1 MKKPLRMRIF
11 RGAFFCTKLYQQEN
25 TALQKNIN
33 NVSDTEQ
40 KLEITLS
47 AEEFTPEIDR
57 ETESA
62 RKDIQ
67 IKGFRKGHVPVAMI
81 KKVMGPAIEASVA
94 EKLASKYF
102 AEISEA
108 ENIKP
113 ASRAELEKY
122 SFEADSLTIT
132 LAYEIHPE
140 FEIQDFS
147 SYSFVQD
154 IYTVTD
160 EDVDREIN
168 LILKGHGTLVPVD
181 EPAKAKDTII
191 ADLEKLDASG
201 KAMEDQK
208 TENYHF
214 NLEYLPEDNPFYASL
229 LGKKA
234 GENVTVN
241 TEAKEE
247 GEETYR
253 YEVTIKEVKR
263 LELPEINDETVKEI
277 TQQKFESID
286 DFRADVREQ
295 LEQHFS
301 NKSEQDLL
309 ESISSKFIDENPVPA
324 PSAMV
329 DSFENMLLENAK
341 RQMGG
346 NFPPGMDES
355 ELRVSIR
362 PNAEKHARW
371 MLISQKI
378 AEMNKLEVNDDDIKA
393 YAEKEAEKN
402 PELKTEDLINT
413 YMSTEFRDYM
423 TDTILKDKIY
433 SIIKS
438 SITINGENKP
448 IPSHDNA

>member
-1 MKKPLRMRIF
+1 M
-11 RGAFFCTKLYQQEN
+11 
-25 TALQKNIN
+25 QKNIT

-40 KLEITLS
+40 KLEIILS
-47 AEEFTPEIDR
+47 AEEFTPETDR
-57 ETESA
+57 EIESA
-62 RKDIQ
+62 RKNIQ
-67 IKGFRKGHVPVAMI
+67 LKGFRKGHVPVGMI
-81 KKVMGPAIEASVA
+81 KKVMGPAIEAAVA

-102 AEISEA
+102 VEISEA

-113 ASRAELEKY
+113 ASRAELEDY
-122 SFEADSLTIT
+122 SFDEDQLAIT
-132 LAYEIHPE
+132 LSYQIHPD
-140 FEIQDFS
+140 FEIKDFS
-147 SYSFVQD
+147 GYSFVQD
-154 IYTVTD
+154 IYPVTD

-181 EPAKAKDTII
+181 EQSEAKDTII
-191 ADLEKLDASG
+191 ADLVKLDDSG
-201 KAMEDQK
+201 NVMENHK

-214 NLEYLPEDNPFYASL
+214 NLEYLPEDSPFYKSL

-234 GENVTVN
+234 GERVTVDI
-241 TEAKEE
+241 EPEKE
-247 GEETYR
+247 GEETHR

-263 LELPEINDETVKEI
+263 LELPELNDDLIKEI
-277 TQQKFESID
+277 SQQKFESTD
-286 DFRADVREQ
+286 DFREDVRSQ

-309 ESISSKFIDENPVPA
+309 ETISSKFIEENPVPT

-346 NFPPGMDES
+346 KLPPGMDES
-355 ELRVSIR
+355 ELRTSIR

-378 AEMNKLEVNDDDIKA
+378 AEMNELEVNDDDIKA
-393 YAEKEAEKN
+393 FAEKEAEKN
-402 PELKTEDLINT
+402 PELKTEDLLKT
-413 YMSTEFRDYM
+413 YMSTEFRDYI

-433 SIIKS
+433 NIIKS
-438 SITINGENKP
+438 SVTINGENKP
-448 IPSHDNA
+448 LPVHDNA